1 MQALITGG
9 AGFIGG
15 HLAEVLLG
23 QGQHVVAVDNLST
36 GRIENIARLVD
47 DPRFQ
52 FVQETV
58 RNEAVMDRLVSQCDT
73 IYHLAAVVGVDLVVK
88 DPVHTIETN
97 LICTEIVLRLARRYR
112 RRVLIASSSEVYGKS
127 TDIPFREDAD
137 RVMGPTT
144 KSRWCY
150 AESKA
155 MDEFLA
161 LAYHKQ
167 FGAPVVICRFFNTVG
182 PRQTGMY
189 GMVIPRLVQQA
200 LAGQPLTVYGDG
212 QQTRCFC
219 NVRDTVRAVVA
230 LSAEPRATGE
240 IFNVGSNEE
249 ITILDLARRILARS
263 GSRSE
268 IKLIPY
274 DQAYAPGFEDMHRRV
289 PDIRKV
295 KAVIGWQP
303 TISLDQT
310 LDEVIAQFRQA

>member
-23 QGQHVVAVDNLST
+23 QWQHVVAVDNLST
-36 GRIENIARLVD
+36 GRIENIARLEN

-58 RNEAVMDRLVSQCDT
+58 RNEAVMDRLVSQCDV
-73 IYHLAAVVGVDLVVK
+73 IYHLAAVVGVELVVK

-97 LICTEIVLRLARRYR
+97 LICTELVLRLARRYR
-112 RRVLIASSSEVYGKS
+112 KRVLIASSSEVYGKS

-240 IFNVGSNEE
+240 IF
-249 ITILDLARRILARS
+249 
-263 GSRSE
+263 
-268 IKLIPY
+268 
-274 DQAYAPGFEDMHRRV
+274 
-289 PDIRKV
+289 
-295 KAVIGWQP
+295 
-303 TISLDQT
+303 
-310 LDEVIAQFRQA
+310 